1 MRIVIQAQPDA
12 TGSVSK
18 PYTFE
23 LAAGGIESPGNLKI
37 VPDRSTQEFEGLR
50 ADEVICK
57 DRINLKTTVT
67 FDVTRLHDNISD
79 AQNYMLLEQSTIPGS
94 GTVKFY
100 MEDGTVLY
108 MRNSVLKTNPS
119 HHTGT
124 TSFHSYTIIGGVVTS
139 V

>member
-23 LAAGGIESPGNLKI
+23 LAAGGIESPANLKI
-37 VPDRSTQEFEGLR
+37 VPERNTQEFDGLR
-50 ADEVICK
+50 APSVVAK
-57 DRINLKTTVT
+57 DRFNLKTTVT
-67 FDVTRLHDNISD
+67 FDITRLHDNISD

-94 GTVKFY
+94 GTIKFY
-100 MEDGTVLY
+100 MEDGTILY

-124 TSFHSYTIIGGVVTS
+124 TTFHSYTIIGGAVTS